1 MSGQLEQMSL
11 EVFFNI
17 NVSMILS
24 FLGSHFKN
32 ISYQFPECNEDKFLK
47 LAPAFCSKFI

>member
-17 NVSMILS
+17 NVSMIL
-24 FLGSHFKN
+24 HFKN